1 MNLARQEKMSVIWL
15 EGERVMSKVL
25 VFNFP
30 GEGHIN
36 PTIALVEE
44 LIQRGEEV
52 IYYCVEEYRK
62 KIEKTKATFR
72 AYENFMSRVD
82 IMKRMNEKTNP
93 LEMALRITKATDE
106 IVADILEEIREEEYD
121 YVIYDNNFPAGWIIA
136 DILNLPKISSCT
148 TFAMNELVYA
158 GVMNMKNQIDKESP
172 MYQEIMAMYKKWK
185 DQYGIDC
192 NGILDM
198 INHPGDMTIV
208 FTSKLYQPHAEQF
221 DDSFIFVGPSIA
233 QRKDVEHFPF
243 EKIQTDKLIFISMGT
258 VFNQRPEFYHM
269 CFEAFRDSQATVVL
283 SVGKNT
289 DINQFHEIPSNFMV
303 FNYVP
308 QLEVLQQADVF
319 ITHGGMNSSSE
330 GLYFGVPL
338 VVIPVA
344 GDQPIV
350 AKRVEELGAG
360 IQLDRRQLTADQ
372 LRAAAERVLHNP
384 SFAENSRKIGDS
396 LKEAGGF
403 KKAADEIFKFRR
415 QLSITSK

>member
-172 MYQEIMAMYKKWK
+172 MYQEIMAMYKK
-185 DQYGIDC
+185 
-192 NGILDM
+192 
-198 INHPGDMTIV
+198 
-208 FTSKLYQPHAEQF
+208 
-221 DDSFIFVGPSIA
+221 
-233 QRKDVEHFPF
+233 
-243 EKIQTDKLIFISMGT
+243 
-258 VFNQRPEFYHM
+258 
-269 CFEAFRDSQATVVL
+269 
-283 SVGKNT
+283 
-289 DINQFHEIPSNFMV
+289 
-303 FNYVP
+303 
-308 QLEVLQQADVF
+308 
-319 ITHGGMNSSSE
+319 
-330 GLYFGVPL
+330 
-338 VVIPVA
+338 
-344 GDQPIV
+344 
-350 AKRVEELGAG
+350 
-360 IQLDRRQLTADQ
+360 
-372 LRAAAERVLHNP
+372 
-384 SFAENSRKIGDS
+384 
-396 LKEAGGF
+396 
-403 KKAADEIFKFRR
+403 
-415 QLSITSK
+415 

>member
-15 EGERVMSKVL
+15 EGERVMLKVL

-243 EKIQTDKLIFISMGT
+243 EKFKQTNSFLFQWERCLTNGR
-258 VFNQRPEFYHM
+258 N
-269 CFEAFRDSQATVVL
+269 
-283 SVGKNT
+283 
-289 DINQFHEIPSNFMV
+289 
-303 FNYVP
+303 
-308 QLEVLQQADVF
+308 F
-319 ITHGGMNSSSE
+319 ITCALKLFE
-330 GLYFGVPL
+330 TVKLLLYYL
-338 VVIPVA
+338 
-344 GDQPIV
+344 
-350 AKRVEELGAG
+350 
-360 IQLDRRQLTADQ
+360 
-372 LRAAAERVLHNP
+372 
-384 SFAENSRKIGDS
+384 
-396 LKEAGGF
+396 
-403 KKAADEIFKFRR
+403 
-415 QLSITSK
+415 